1 MTEQQICGVLLTRGT
16 ESVVGGHCNRTG
28 RPVDGSI
35 LVVPSLNPG
44 LYDALMTAR
53 AVVCSSGGR
62 TGHMHSICRAKGI
75 PVLRVDPIDLD
86 KIVGEVTLDLER
98 GSVILGAAGNARAA
112 PTNPTGA
119 PPDGLGSACAVI
131 ADLRDIRGLNSSGPC
146 AARVESFFLREEF
159 LCLFAALSPI
169 DALRGG
175 TAVNAYGRAV
185 AEQLQACVEALLP
198 GQRLILRMLDLRS
211 DDAAY
216 ITEEAAVP
224 REPNPDMGLHGTRW
238 LLRSATYPQA
248 LHVMRETLHERLG
261 AEADRVHLSAPF
273 VTDAEEFAKLRPHLG
288 LPTETPLSAFIETPA
303 AVHSTSAICAAGAD
317 ELFVGTKDLVQFYLA
332 ADRSNHLVADSY
344 RTRHPAV
351 LDGLRRVIEDAR
363 DAGTPTRLFA
373 LGADLAYYLE
383 RLPTPTGYMMCV
395 SELQH
400 VLQPPRGDHPPEV
413 PLPINLTRQGAG
425 PAPSCQA

>member
-1 MTEQQICGVLLTRGT
+1 VTERQICGVLLTRGAG
-16 ESVVGGHCNRTG
+16 SVVRGPCNRTE
-28 RPVDGSI
+28 RPMEGSI
-35 LVVPSLNPG
+35 LVVPSLNPR

-53 AVVCSSGGR
+53 AVVCGFGGH
-62 TGHMHSICRAKGI
+62 TGHMQSICRAKGI

-98 GSVILGAAGNARAA
+98 GSVILGAAGGATAA
-112 PTNPTGA
+112 TTKPTGT
-119 PPDGLGSACAVI
+119 PPYVLGSACAVI
-131 ADLRDIRGLNSSGPC
+131 ADLRDIRDLNSSGPH

-159 LCLFAALSPI
+159 LCLSAALSPI

-175 TAVNAYGRAV
+175 TAVNAYGRAI

-211 DDAAY
+211 DDAAH
-216 ITEEAAVP
+216 ITEEATVP

-238 LLRSATYPQA
+238 LLQSAAYPQA
-248 LHVMRETLHERLG
+248 LHAMLKTLRERLG

-273 VTDAEEFAKLRPHLG
+273 LTDAEEYAKLRPHLG

-303 AVHSTSAICAAGAD
+303 AVHATSAICAAGAD

-332 ADRSNHLVADSY
+332 ADRSNHLVAESY

-363 DAGTPTRLFA
+363 DAGTPTRVFA
-373 LGADLAYYLE
+373 LGADLDYYVE

-400 VLQPPRGDHPPEV
+400 IL
-413 PLPINLTRQGAG
+413 
-425 PAPSCQA
+425 

>member
-1 MTEQQICGVLLTRGT
+1 MTERQIRGVLLTRGI
-16 ESVVGGHCNRTG
+16 ESVVAGPCNRTG
-28 RPVDGSI
+28 RPVEGAI
-35 LVVPSLNPG
+35 LVTPSLNPG

-62 TGHMHSICRAKGI
+62 TGHMQSICRAKGI
-75 PVLRVDPIDLD
+75 PVLRVNPADLD

-98 GSVILGAAGNARAA
+98 GSVTVGTTGGARAA
-112 PTNPTGA
+112 TTNPAA
-119 PPDGLGSACAVI
+119 PPPDVLGSACAVI
-131 ADLRDIRGLNSSGPC
+131 ADLRDIRGLNASGPR
-146 AARVESFFLREEF
+146 AAHVESFFLREEF
-159 LCLFAALSPI
+159 LCFSAGLSPI

-175 TAVNAYGRAV
+175 AAVNAYGRAI

-211 DDAAY
+211 NDAAH
-216 ITEEAAVP
+216 ITDEATVP

-238 LLRSATYPQA
+238 LLQSAAYPQA
-248 LHVMRETLHERLG
+248 LHVMLETLRERLG
-261 AEADRVHLSAPF
+261 AEAGRVQLSAPF
-273 VTDAEEFAKLRPHLG
+273 LTDAEEFAKLRPHLG

-303 AVHSTSAICAAGAD
+303 AVHATSAICAAGAG
-317 ELFVGTKDLVQFYLA
+317 ELFIGTKDLVQFYLA
-332 ADRSNHLVADSY
+332 ADRSNHLVAESY

-363 DAGTPTRLFA
+363 DAGTPTRVFA
-373 LGADLAYYLE
+373 LGADLDYYLE

-400 VLQPPRGDHPPEV
+400 ILRPPADDRS
-413 PLPINLTRQGAG
+413 LAG
-425 PAPSCQA
+425 TMP

>member
-1 MTEQQICGVLLTRGT
+1 MTERQIRGVLLIRGT
-16 ESVVGGHCNRTG
+16 EPVVGGPCNRTG
-28 RPVDGSI
+28 RPVKGSV
-35 LVVPSLNPG
+35 LVAPALHPR
-44 LYDALMTAR
+44 LYGALMSAR

-62 TGHMHSICRAKGI
+62 TGHMQSICRAKGI
-75 PVLRVDPIDLD
+75 PVLRVDPTDLD

-98 GSVILGAAGNARAA
+98 GSVLVGVAGDAGTA
-112 PTNPTGA
+112 PTGA
-119 PPDGLGSACAVI
+119 TAPPADRLGSACAVI
-131 ADLRDIRGLNSSGPC
+131 ADLGDIRGLNSSGPH
-146 AARVESFFLREEF
+146 AGRVESFFLREEF
-159 LCLFAALSPI
+159 LCFAAALSPI

-185 AEQLQACVEALLP
+185 AEQLQECVEALLP

-211 DDAAY
+211 DDAAH
-216 ITEEAAVP
+216 ITAKATVP

-248 LHVMRETLHERLG
+248 LHVMLETLRERLG

-273 VTDAEEFAKLRPHLG
+273 LTDAEEFAKLRPHLG

-303 AVHSTSAICAAGAD
+303 AVHATSAICAAGAD

-332 ADRSNHLVADSY
+332 ADRSNHLVAESY

-351 LDGLRRVIEDAR
+351 LDGLRQVIDDAR
-363 DAGTPTRLFA
+363 EAGIPARVFA
-373 LGADLAYYLE
+373 LGADLDYYLE

-395 SELQH
+395 SELRH
-400 VLQPPRGDHPPEV
+400 VLASR
-413 PLPINLTRQGAG
+413 
-425 PAPSCQA
+425 

>member
-1 MTEQQICGVLLTRGT
+1 
-16 ESVVGGHCNRTG
+16 
-28 RPVDGSI
+28 
-35 LVVPSLNPG
+35 
-44 LYDALMTAR
+44 MTAR
-53 AVVCSSGGR
+53 AVVCGSGGR
-62 TGHMHSICRAKGI
+62 TGHMQSICRAKGI

-98 GSVILGAAGNARAA
+98 GSIIVGAAGHAGAA
-112 PTNPTGA
+112 PTNRTAA
-119 PPDGLGSACAVI
+119 PPADLGSACAVI
-131 ADLRDIRGLNSSGPC
+131 ADLRDIRGLNSSGPH

-159 LCLFAALSPI
+159 LCLSAALSPI

-175 TAVNAYGRAV
+175 TSVNAYGRAI
-185 AEQLQACVEALLP
+185 AERLQACVEALLP

-211 DDAAY
+211 DDAAH
-216 ITEEAAVP
+216 ITGEATVP

-248 LHVMRETLHERLG
+248 LHVMRETLRDRLG

-273 VTDAEEFAKLRPHLG
+273 LTDAEEFAKLRPHLG

-303 AVHSTSAICAAGAD
+303 AVHSTSAICAAGAA

-332 ADRSNHLVADSY
+332 ADRSNHLVAESY

-363 DAGTPTRLFA
+363 DAGTPTRVFA
-373 LGADLAYYLE
+373 LGADFRYYLE
-383 RLPTPTGYMMCV
+383 RLPAPTGYMMCV

-400 VLQPPRGDHPPEV
+400 VLQSSPDDHP
-413 PLPINLTRQGAG
+413 LTTR
-425 PAPSCQA
+425 